1 VTQVSLCCP
10 GAKFNVDL
18 ALAWHRAK
26 ALLDVVVMA
35 KESPPPTK
43 RTRTKGARRNMNEN
57 RIVKMY
63 QIRQA
68 NTVVS
73 MPVKMPIPCCI
84 VLCALRDAIAVSL
97 AVVVQGS

>member
-1 VTQVSLCCP
+1 
-10 GAKFNVDL
+10 
-18 ALAWHRAK
+18 
-26 ALLDVVVMA
+26 
-35 KESPPPTK
+35 
-43 RTRTKGARRNMNEN
+43 MNEN